1 MKRQGGF
8 TLVELVVVIVILG
21 ILAVTAAPK
30 FLNLQEDA
38 RKASI
43 QGLKGAMDS
52 AAGIVYGKAALSGL
66 DAAPNGV
73 VGDIAVVYGYPAATT
88 LGIGNAVEGLS
99 NDWAMIEQV
108 AASGTGASAIP
119 ASITYSFKGAAEAL
133 QKSCNAKYFGATAS
147 DGPRTEIVCGI
158 ATP

>member
-66 DAAPNGV
+66 DAAATGA
-73 VGDIAVVYGYPAATT
+73 VGDIAVAYGYPAATVT
-88 LGIGNAVEGLS
+88 GIGNAVEGLS
-99 NDWAMIEQV
+99 NDWAMI
-108 AASGTGASAIP
+108 ATTTASGTGAAAVP
-119 ASITYSFKGAAEAL
+119 ATITYSFKGAATEL
-133 QKSCNAKYFGATAS
+133 QNSCNAKYFGATAS
-147 DGPRTEIVCGI
+147 DGPKTEIICGVK
-158 ATP
+158 P